1 MEFNEEFDVRVD
13 AAPKRVY
20 PTILPGRYV
29 CEIVGEETKSTKAGT
44 GHYLE
49 LVFQIHGGQFSG
61 EKLFDRLNLKNPSE
75 RASAIAR
82 ETLQAICDA
91 VGVARPKS
99 SADLLDRMVGV
110 TLVNESYNGKVYARI
125 KSYHAVA
132 QQKASAKK
140 PTTGDELDGMPF

>member
-82 ETLQAICDA
+82 ETLQHICNA
-91 VGVARPKS
+91 AGIARPKS
-99 SADLLDRMVGV
+99 SEELLDRHVGV
-110 TLVNESYNGKVYARI
+110 VVENESYNGKIYARI
-125 KSYHAVA
+125 KSYHAVNNSA
-132 QQKASAKK
+132 PKKVKADD
-140 PTTGDELDGMPF
+140 GLDGMPF